1 MALDFE
7 HDYHSKKTWYSFNAG
22 EEVDKR
28 TKAGIAAEQVTSLLE
43 TAARAGADPS
53 DILARAQVPYTMAE
67 LSGRAAEA
75 LSRRHLVAI
84 YRECIVSIGWHS
96 SQLDRKPQM
105 HPDEFRL
112 MCYCVISS
120 RSLRDVILRQSMFF
134 RTRGD
139 RLSVIQLDNDGP
151 IARVTMDTLRRR
163 KNFAS
168 FLSDLAGVSIFCRF
182 YAWLLG
188 IGLHDFSVELAYDA
202 AYANEAVSGFFVGHL
217 GFDAPAN
224 SISFPRV
231 LLDQPVIRSPEELDE
246 LLVEFPFDFMS
257 SRTFEM
263 ALPDRIRSI
272 YSVALARGTE
282 IPTLDELARL
292 FGASSSTIR
301 RRLEEQRIS
310 IRNLKDS
317 ARRDAVLHLLQQRR
331 ISINEAALAVGFR
344 DLNSFRAAFRRW
356 TGMSPAR
363 YLRTAKRVPAG
374 EP

>member
-1 MALDFE
+1 M
-7 HDYHSKKTWYSFNAG
+7 
-22 EEVDKR
+22 DKR
-28 TKAGIAAEQVTSLLE
+28 ARGGIAADQVTNLLE

-67 LSGRAAEA
+67 LSGGAAA
-75 LSRRHLVAI
+75 GLTRRHLVAI
-84 YRECIVSIGWHS
+84 YRECIVTIGWHS

-120 RSLRDVILRQSMFF
+120 RDLRDVILRQSMFF

-139 RLSVIQLDNDGP
+139 RLSVIHLTDDGP
-151 IARVTMDTLRRR
+151 IARGTMDTLRRR

-188 IGLHDFSVELAYDA
+188 VGLHDFSVELAYDA
-202 AYANEAVSGFFVGHL
+202 AYANDALRGFFVGHL
-217 GFDAPAN
+217 GFGAPAN

-231 LLDQPVIRSPEELDE
+231 LLDQPVVRSPEELDE

-257 SRTFEM
+257 ARTYEM

-272 YSVALARGTE
+272 YSFPPWMSWPGWWEPAPARSGDGWAKRGCRSAVSRTA
-282 IPTLDELARL
+282 PAATPCWTCC
-292 FGASSSTIR
+292 ASAVVPSAKR
-301 RRLEEQRIS
+301 RWRWASAIS
-310 IRNLKDS
+310 PAS
-317 ARRDAVLHLLQQRR
+317 ARHSGDGPECRRPAICAPPHRRTGLWRSPTGPDAGTRHV
-331 ISINEAALAVGFR
+331 
-344 DLNSFRAAFRRW
+344 
-356 TGMSPAR
+356 
-363 YLRTAKRVPAG
+363 
-374 EP
+374 

>member
-1 MALDFE
+1 M
-7 HDYHSKKTWYSFNAG
+7 
-22 EEVDKR
+22 DKR
-28 TKAGIAAEQVTSLLE
+28 ARGGIAADQVTNLLE

-67 LSGRAAEA
+67 LSGGAAA
-75 LSRRHLVAI
+75 GLTRRHLVAI
-84 YRECIVSIGWHS
+84 YRECIVTIGWHS

-120 RSLRDVILRQSMFF
+120 RDLRDVILRQSMFF

-139 RLSVIQLDNDGP
+139 RLSVIHLTDDGP

-168 FLSDLAGVSIFCRF
+168 FLSDLAGVSIFCRL

-188 IGLHDFSVELAYDA
+188 VGLQDFLVELAYDA
-202 AYANEAVSGFFVGHL
+202 AYANDALRGFFVGHL
-217 GFDAPAN
+217 GFGAPAN

-231 LLDQPVIRSPEELDE
+231 LLDQPVVRSPEELDE

-257 SRTFEM
+257 ARTYEM

-272 YSVALARGTE
+272 YSVALARRAE
-282 IPTLDELARL
+282 LPSLDELARL
-292 FGASSSTIR
+292 VGASPSTIR
-301 RRLEEQRIS
+301 RRLGEARVS
-310 IRNLKDS
+310 IRSLKDS
-317 ARRDAVLHLLQQRR
+317 ARCDAVLDLLRQRR
-331 ISINEAALAVGFR
+331 GSISEAALAVGFR
-344 DLNSFRAAFRRW
+344 DLTSFRAAFRRW

-363 YLRTAKRVPAG
+363 YLRTAAPEDGPPAW
-374 EP
+374 PDRA